1 MRALARLGQLAATLF
16 VASVVIFLAM
26 EVLPGDPASL
36 MLGINADP
44 QAVAALRAEMGLDR
58 PLPARFLHWLSGV
71 LTGDFG
77 TSAVYDVPV
86 AALIVERAAVSVPL
100 AAMGVVLSAGI
111 ALPAGLLA
119 AIRRGTLADHAVTGL
134 AQIGLSVPNVWL
146 GLLLITVFAVV
157 LGVAPAGGFP
167 GWSAGPGPAFAAL
180 VMPAIALATPQ
191 AAILT
196 RIVRTA
202 VVEAMDED
210 YVALARAKGRS
221 VAGAVLRHALPNAW
235 APILVILGLQFGF
248 LVAGAIVIE
257 TVFSLP
263 GLGRLLFQAVAQRDV
278 PVVEGVVLVVVATV
292 VIVNAAFD
300 GLASLANPRARDV
313 ALAEPFG

>member
-1 MRALARLGQLAATLF
+1 MTLLARLGQLALTLF
-16 VASVVIFLAM
+16 LASLLIFLAM
-26 EVLPGDPASL
+26 EVLPGDPAEVL
-36 MLGINADP
+36 LGINADP
-44 QAVAALRAEMGLDR
+44 AALAALREEMGLDR
-58 PLPARFLHWLSGV
+58 PLPVRFLDWLGGV
-71 LTGDFG
+71 VTGDFG
-77 TSAVYDVPV
+77 TSATYDVPV
-86 AALIVERAAVSVPL
+86 AELILERAAVSVPL
-100 AAMGVVLSAGI
+100 AALGVALSVGV

-119 AIRRGTLADHAVTGL
+119 AISRGRAADHAVTGA
-134 AQIGLSVPNVWL
+134 AQLGLSVPNVWL
-146 GLLLITVFAVV
+146 GLLLIYVFAVW

-167 GWSAGPGPAFAAL
+167 GWDAGAGAAL
-180 VMPAIALATPQ
+180 GALALPAVALAAPQ

-221 VAGAVLRHALPNAW
+221 VEAAVVRHALPNAW
-235 APILVILGLQFGF
+235 APILVIVGLQFGF

-292 VIVNAAFD
+292 VVVNALCD
-300 GLASLANPRARDV
+300 GLARAANPRLRDV
-313 ALAEPFG
+313 SLSEPVG